1 VQAGPN
7 FSESCFSGAS
17 ATGHPDPLSLDLVAE
32 LGPINLGMAA
42 ELDPI
47 NLEIIIFRNI
57 RP

>member
-1 VQAGPN
+1 
-7 FSESCFSGAS
+7 
-17 ATGHPDPLSLDLVAE
+17 VAE